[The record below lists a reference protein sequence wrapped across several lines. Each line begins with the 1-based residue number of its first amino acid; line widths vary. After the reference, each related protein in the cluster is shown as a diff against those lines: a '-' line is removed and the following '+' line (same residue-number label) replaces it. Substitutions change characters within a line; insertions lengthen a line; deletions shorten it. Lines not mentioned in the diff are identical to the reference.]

1 MGAQFLLPIQD
12 HADLLEALEPFKGTV
27 YAADARGTRQLYE
40 ADLTGDTAILLGSE
54 GGGISGPVATQADE
68 ALRIPIAEGVE
79 SLNVA
84 AAAAMICGERMR
96 QMRLKLR

>member
-12 HADLLEALEPFKGTV
+12 HVDLLEALEPFKGTV
-27 YAADARGTRQLYE
+27 YAAHARGPRLLYD
-40 ADLTGDTAILLGSE
+40 ADLTGDTAIVLGSE

-84 AAAAMICGERMR
+84 AAAAIICGERIR
-96 QMRLKLR
+96 QMRAAK